1 VVAATGPLTP
11 GETVGSVVLALE
23 DRLLVAL
30 AARGHLRIGQFIH
43 NALAYQRA
51 MWGADDFYS
60 GFFYLSDEDLVL
72 ALEEAVGDV
81 DG

>member
-1 VVAATGPLTP
+1 MTDPL
-11 GETVGSVVLALE
+11 L

-30 AARGHLRIGQFIH
+30 SARGHLRIGQVIDG
-43 NALAYQRA
+43 LAERLDNTYLHVIGR
-51 MWGADDFYS
+51 
-60 GFFYLSDEDLVL
+60 LSDEDFVL